1 MTTTATTGQT
11 ASPDAPAADASED
24 RLPQRPGLDGVRGLA
39 VTAVLL
45 FHGGVPWAAAGWLG
59 VDAFLVLSG
68 FLITTLLLG
77 EHARTGRVA
86 LGAFWA
92 RRARRLLPALLVVTA
107 AVVGQA
113 ALTSDDGVDAA
124 LRDDALATLAYV
136 ENRRLLLADDGGY
149 FAAGGPPSP
158 LRHAWSLSVEEQF
171 YVVWP
176 LLLLAVLATRWGR
189 RHLPAVCAAGAACS
203 ALAAWA

>member
-24 RLPQRPGLDGVRGLA
+24 RLPHRPGLDGVRGLA

-77 EHARTGRVA
+77 EHARTGGWRSAPSGRAAPVA
-86 LGAFWA
+86 SCQ
-92 RRARRLLPALLVVTA
+92 P
-107 AVVGQA
+107 
-113 ALTSDDGVDAA
+113 
-124 LRDDALATLAYV
+124 
-136 ENRRLLLADDGGY
+136 
-149 FAAGGPPSP
+149 
-158 LRHAWSLSVEEQF
+158 
-171 YVVWP
+171 
-176 LLLLAVLATRWGR
+176 
-189 RHLPAVCAAGAACS
+189 CS
-203 ALAAWA
+203 S